1 MQREQT
7 IIPEYSEDIFYSY
20 ILDKYQSQGME
31 APGADYYEQY
41 PNRFYTQLVSI
52 DAEKLK
58 DYIVENGMDYEGFYN
73 GDYGLLVTDKP
84 ELFPSNMTLRFQC
97 GQIKDFEAVAGGDI
111 LELPIGGFLPSSY
124 YGGLSTD
131 APYIFVSDAGME
143 QISPDAYISQL
154 GIDVNSANEKQVVS
168 AVRELC
174 NQEGSISLTSKA
186 ELSEGLHS
194 AKITLYTLGGGIA
207 FVLAFIGIINFAN
220 IMFTN
225 IEARKH
231 ELSVMESIGM
241 TKKQCRRMLQMEGFW
256 YAIISLALCLTVGNG
271 LLVLAFQAFKGIVE
285 YAAFSYPIWMMIV
298 LAAILLAFCWFIP
311 LLFVNRMMKKT
322 TVERLRQ
329 N

>member
-1 MQREQT
+1 M
-7 IIPEYSEDIFYSY
+7 
-20 ILDKYQSQGME
+20 
-31 APGADYYEQY
+31 
-41 PNRFYTQLVSI
+41 
-52 DAEKLK
+52 
-58 DYIVENGMDYEGFYN
+58 
-73 GDYGLLVTDKP
+73 
-84 ELFPSNMTLRFQC
+84 
-97 GQIKDFEAVAGGDI
+97 
-111 LELPIGGFLPSSY
+111 ELPIGGFLPSSY

-256 YAIISLALCLTVGNG
+256 YAMLSLALCLTVGNV
-271 LLVLAFQAFKGIVE
+271 LLLLAFQAFKGIVE
-285 YAAFSYPIWMMIV
+285 YAAFSYPIWMMIA

>member
-1 MQREQT
+1 
-7 IIPEYSEDIFYSY
+7 
-20 ILDKYQSQGME
+20 ME
-31 APGADYYEQY
+31 APGTDYYVQY

-52 DAEKLK
+52 EAEKLK
-58 DYIVENGMDYEGFYN
+58 DYIAQNGMDYEGFYN
-73 GDYGLLVTDKP
+73 GDYGLLVAAKP
-84 ELFPSNMTLRFQC
+84 ELFPSNPVVCFQC
-97 GQIKDFEAVAGGDI
+97 GQISEFEAVAYGDL

-131 APYIFVSDAGME
+131 APYIFVSDAAME
-143 QISPDAYISQL
+143 RISPDAYVSQL

-168 AVRELC
+168 SVRELC
-174 NQEGSISLTSKA
+174 NHVGMISLTSKA

-225 IEARKH
+225 IEARRH

-241 TKKQCRRMLQMEGFW
+241 TKKQCRCMLQMEGFW
-256 YAIISLALCLTVGNG
+256 YAVISLALCLTVGNV
-271 LLVLAFQAFKGIVE
+271 LLFGVFQAFKGVVE
-285 YAAFSYPIWMMIV
+285 YAAFHYPIWMMIA

-311 LLFVNRMMKKT
+311 LLLVNRMMKKT

>member
-1 MQREQT
+1 
-7 IIPEYSEDIFYSY
+7 
-20 ILDKYQSQGME
+20 
-31 APGADYYEQY
+31 
-41 PNRFYTQLVSI
+41 
-52 DAEKLK
+52 
-58 DYIVENGMDYEGFYN
+58 
-73 GDYGLLVTDKP
+73 
-84 ELFPSNMTLRFQC
+84 
-97 GQIKDFEAVAGGDI
+97 
-111 LELPIGGFLPSSY
+111 
-124 YGGLSTD
+124 
-131 APYIFVSDAGME
+131 ME

-225 IEARKH
+225 IEAASMSCLLWKA
-231 ELSVMESIGM
+231 SVW

-271 LLVLAFQAFKGIVE
+271 CLFWLQAF
-285 YAAFSYPIWMMIV
+285 
-298 LAAILLAFCWFIP
+298 
-311 LLFVNRMMKKT
+311 
-322 TVERLRQ
+322 
-329 N
+329 